1 MIQIGKRVMLA
12 AMLAAFVSSSV
23 LAPSMNVVFAAEPP
37 VSQEQQTPPQDAP
50 QKGGNE
56 HAGHH
61 G

>member
-12 AMLAAFVSSSV
+12 VLLATFVSGTV
-23 LAPSMNVVFAAEPP
+23 LAPSMNVVFAAETPA
-37 VSQEQQTPPQDAP
+37 SQEQQTPPPDAP
-50 QKGGNE
+50 QNGGNE